1 MKKKQA
7 KLTDYEI
14 SVFCRQMSILLKA
27 GIGPAESVN
36 ILMQDITTSS
46 GKSILD
52 ALRQVLSSG
61 EQLHVALKISN
72 VFPEY
77 VVNMVEIG
85 EESGNLDVVMD
96 SLGSYYERE
105 DAIKESIKS
114 AVSYPMIMIIMMLIV
129 IVVLITKVLPIFNQ
143 VFAQLGTSMSS
154 FSKTLMN
161 FGTSLS
167 RYSGFLIALLFVIV
181 LLIFIINKNN
191 KAKAIFTSIICKIP
205 TIGKMYES
213 IAAERFANAMVLT
226 LSSGMDT
233 FESLRLANNLV
244 ENKVMN
250 DKINECINGI
260 ANGKSFPEATKE
272 AQLFNQFYNKMIEV
286 AFSTGSIDVVMKQI
300 AERYR
305 LETTR
310 RMSNFISILE
320 PTLVII
326 LSLIVGMILLSVILP
341 LMGIMSNIG

>member
-1 MKKKQA
+1 MRTHT

-14 SVFCRQMSILLKA
+14 SVFCRQMAILLKA

-36 ILMQDITTSS
+36 ILLQDISSSS
-46 GKSILD
+46 GKSILN

-61 EQLHVALKISN
+61 EQLHVALKISD
-72 VFPEY
+72 VFPDY

-96 SLGSYYERE
+96 SLGAYYERE
-105 DAIKESIKS
+105 DSIKESIKS
-114 AVSYPMIMIIMMLIV
+114 AVSYPMIMIIMMIIV
-129 IVVLITKVLPIFNQ
+129 ILVLIIKVLPIFSQ
-143 VFAQLGTSMSS
+143 VFSQLGTSMSS
-154 FSKTLMN
+154 FSQSLMT
-161 FGTSLS
+161 FGTNLS
-167 RYSGFLIALLFVIV
+167 RYSGALVAILAIIIILTFLVNYNA
-181 LLIFIINKNN
+181 
-191 KAKAIFTSIICKIP
+191 KAKAVFVLIICKIP
-205 TIGKMYES
+205 SIGKMYET

-244 ENKVMN
+244 ENKKMN
-250 DKINECINGI
+250 IKIDECIDGI
-260 ANGKSFPEATKE
+260 ANGMSFPEAIKSSM
-272 AQLFNQFYNKMIEV
+272 LFNQFYSKMIEV
-286 AFSTGSIDVVMKQI
+286 AFSTGSIDIVMKQI

-310 RMSNFISILE
+310 RMSNLISVLE

-326 LSLIVGMILLSVILP
+326 LSVIVGMILLSVILP

>member
-1 MKKKQA
+1 MKMQT
-7 KLTDYEI
+7 KLNDYEI
-14 SVFCRQMSILLKA
+14 SVFCSQMSILLKA

-36 ILMQDITTSS
+36 ILMQDVSASS
-46 GKSILD
+46 GKSILN
-52 ALRQVLSSG
+52 ALKQVLSSG
-61 EQLHVALKISN
+61 EQLHVALKLSG

-96 SLGSYYERE
+96 SLGAYYERE

-114 AVSYPMIMIIMMLIV
+114 AVSYPLIMIVMMIV
-129 IVVLITKVLPIFNQ
+129 VIIVLITKVLPIFNQ
-143 VFAQLGTSMSS
+143 VFSQLGTTMSN
-154 FSKTLMN
+154 FSQTLLS
-161 FGTSLS
+161 FGTNLS
-167 RYSGFLIALLFVIV
+167 RYSGILIAILAILGILFI
-181 LLIFIINKNN
+181 IINKSP
-191 KAKAIFTSIICKIP
+191 KAKSIFLSLVCKIP
-205 TIGKMYES
+205 AIGKMYET

-244 ENKVMN
+244 ENKAMN
-250 DKINECINGI
+250 EKIDECIDGI
-260 ANGKSFPEATKE
+260 ANGLSFPEATKKAE
-272 AQLFNQFYNKMIEV
+272 LFNQFYNKMIEV
-286 AFSTGSIDVVMKQI
+286 AFSTGSIDIVMKQI

-310 RMSNFISILE
+310 RMSNLISILE